1 MAAVETKAA
10 PVASDDKE
18 MLISGSEACAEA
30 LTLADIDVV
39 TAYPIRP
46 YDTVMQAI
54 AKKIA
59 NGQLV
64 AEYIVAE
71 GEHSQFEIVKHA
83 STVGARVFCGSS
95 GVGWMYAMECLT
107 VTPPLRV
114 PMVCMV
120 GNRALD
126 DPGAFGV
133 EHNDALVVRD
143 LGLDADLGRHRAGDA
158 RHHAPRVPDR
168 RGPAGVPAHRD
179 LGRRR
184 LPDAFADHRAGPDPG
199 QGRPI
204 PAAYNRGDLLLHP
217 DNPITVAPQANEDWV
232 IEIRRQN
239 DEAMK
244 RASTVIEEAYA
255 DFRKVFGRGPENPWF
270 EEYMTEDADVILVG
284 MGTISLPFKV
294 GIRNM
299 RAQGKKVGLV
309 RPRWF
314 RPFPTDRLVKAL
326 SRAGAI
332 GVIDRDYSFGSPFDS
347 GVVANEIR
355 AAMYNADKRPPLLSF
370 ICGLGGREVTLE
382 DVYKAA
388 DMCYAAAA
396 VREVRRQDPLAR
408 GARVA
413 TSRADKETD
422 TWPRHSP
429 TRRRSSSPSRASSG
443 SPSRSTSLPG
453 TARARAASRPSS

>member
-1 MAAVETKAA
+1 MTPTATQTAPAVGE
-10 PVASDDKE
+10 DKE
-18 MLISGSEACAEA
+18 LLISGSEAVAEA
-30 LTLADIDVV
+30 LVLADIDVV

-83 STVGARVFCGSS
+83 SMVNARVFCGSS
-95 GVGWMYAMECLT
+95 GVGWAYAMECLV

-114 PMVCMV
+114 PMLALV

-133 EHNDALVVRD
+133 EHNDALFVRD
-143 LGLDADLGRHRAGDA
+143 LGWMLCWIDTSQEALDTTLIGY
-158 RHHAPRVPDR
+158 RVAEDR
-168 RGPAGVPAHRD
+168 RILLPLAISADGAFLTHSQALTMVPPKSKVEKF
-179 LGRRR
+179 
-184 LPDAFADHRAGPDPG
+184 LPRYD
-199 QGRPI
+199 
-204 PAAYNRGDLLLHP
+204 RGDLQLHP

-255 DFRKVFGRGPENPWF
+255 DFRRVFGRGPENPWF

-284 MGTISLPFKV
+284 MGTISLPIKV

-299 RAQGKKVGLV
+299 RAKGKKVGLV
-309 RPRWF
+309 RLRWF
-314 RPFPTDRLVKAL
+314 RPFPTDQLVAAL
-326 SRAGAI
+326 SRAKAI
-332 GVIDRDYSFGSPFDS
+332 GVIDRDYSFGSPFYS

-355 AAMYNADKRPPLLSF
+355 AAMYNAEKRPPLLSF
-370 ICGLGGREVTLE
+370 ISGLGGREVTLE
-382 DVYKAA
+382 DVYKATDLCFTAANSGKA
-388 DMCYAAAA
+388 DAKTHWLG
-396 VREVRRQDPLAR
+396 VRE
-408 GARVA
+408 
-413 TSRADKETD
+413 
-422 TWPRHSP
+422 
-429 TRRRSSSPSRASSG
+429 
-443 SPSRSTSLPG
+443 
-453 TARARAASRPSS
+453 